1 MSATISDGPPDAGRV
16 DGGTH
21 GAAFLVRPSQRTK
34 AMVDAANRARHDKL
48 PRLLKVDPGGVARAL
63 ESYQSVGLKLFP
75 RPKRFRR
82 ADALQERFFT
92 MVGIMIVLVG
102 VLGASEHV
110 KRTCGATTLPAVGR
124 CLLGRWWVFS

>member
-1 MSATISDGPPDAGRV
+1 
-16 DGGTH
+16 
-21 GAAFLVRPSQRTK
+21 
-34 AMVDAANRARHDKL
+34 MVDAANRARHDKL